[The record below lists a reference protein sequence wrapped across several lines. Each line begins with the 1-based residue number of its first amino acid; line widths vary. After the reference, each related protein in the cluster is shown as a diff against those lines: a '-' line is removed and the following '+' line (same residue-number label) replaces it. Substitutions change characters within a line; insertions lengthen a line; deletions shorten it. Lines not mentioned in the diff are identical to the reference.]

1 MWGGMGR
8 IFVDRLAQS
17 KIFIFIKIKK
27 NKFSYN
33 K

>member
-8 IFVDRLAQS
+8 IFVDKLAQS
-17 KIFIFIKIKK
+17 KIFFIKIKK